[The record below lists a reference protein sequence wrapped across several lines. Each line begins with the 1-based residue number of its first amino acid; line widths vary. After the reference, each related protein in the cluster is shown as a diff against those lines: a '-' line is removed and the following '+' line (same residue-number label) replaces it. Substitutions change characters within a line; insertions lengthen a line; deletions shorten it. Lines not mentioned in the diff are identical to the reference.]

1 MKKYMI
7 TALLLASLILT
18 GCSSAGDE
26 TIAETESET
35 LAVSETESETAPKPT
50 NEEVIDFQKLYLS
63 ADPVYENGL
72 LVLYF
77 TSENVAYAAD
87 TKCSIGVIAA
97 EEAYSIKSSPDFEA
111 YPDMLV
117 SDGRY
122 KGIALRPSEELESG
136 SFKFSI
142 TIGEYIVDSFDMT
155 IQ

>member
-1 MKKYMI
+1 MKKYI
-7 TALLLASLILT
+7 IAALLLSSLLLT
-18 GCSSAGDE
+18 GCSSGDAE
-26 TIAETESET
+26 TIEETESET
-35 LAVSETESETAPKPT
+35 TISSETESETQPHPT

-77 TSENVAYAAD
+77 TSENVSYTAD
-87 TKCSIGVIAA
+87 SKCSIGVIAT
-97 EEAYSIKSSPDFEA
+97 EEAYSIKSSPDFTA

-117 SDGRY
+117 SEGKY

-142 TIGEYIVDSFDMT
+142 TIDGYIVDSFDMT
-155 IQ
+155 VQ